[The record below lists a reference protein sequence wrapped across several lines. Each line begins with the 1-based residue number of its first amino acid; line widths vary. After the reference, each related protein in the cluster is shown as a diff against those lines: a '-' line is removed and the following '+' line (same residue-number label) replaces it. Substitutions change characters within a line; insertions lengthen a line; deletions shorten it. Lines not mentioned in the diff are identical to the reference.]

1 MPTSRQVSWAKI
13 RITAV
18 AVAALAILSVLMY
31 LLSGGTW
38 FEEKSTLFLYVPDST
53 GLSPGSVVRVNGV
66 DVGRVKSIAL
76 SGSSQANRVVRLT
89 LTVERQYLPSI
100 PADAFAQ
107 INSDTALGDKFV
119 DIDKTESKTT
129 VPVQDNSEIAFK
141 PQQDLLKTLDIQ
153 QFADQLH
160 SIETLLDDLEQGRNA
175 AGQLLVSDALY
186 VNIQQGLGDFKRQ
199 IEKITSKTNP
209 VGSMLYTDEFY
220 RQIREPLLLLDRR
233 LSDLQAG
240 NGQLAELLTKNV
252 KFAQLRDDLVNFR
265 QPIEKFNKSALLA
278 SDEMYNDWSR
288 GLTSLI
294 QGVETFNTNPLI
306 TSSELYDSLN
316 GLASELR
323 DQVKEFRQDPR
334 KFLRIGRL

>member
-31 LLSGGTW
+31 LLSGGTL

-107 INSDTALGDKFV
+107 INSDTAVGDRFV
-119 DIDKTESKTT
+119 DIDKTQSNTT
-129 VPVQDNSEIAFK
+129 LPVQENSELVFK
-141 PQQDLLKTLDIQ
+141 PQQDLLKTLDVQ

-160 SIETLLDDLEQGRNA
+160 SIEALLDDLEQGRNA
-175 AGQLLVSDALY
+175 AGQLIISDALY
-186 VNIQQGLGDFKRQ
+186 VNVGKALGDIERQ
-199 IEKITSKTNP
+199 MQKLASKSNP
-209 VGSMLYTDEFY
+209 VGSMLYTDQLY

-240 NGQLAELLTKNV
+240 NGQLAELLSANV
-252 KFAQLRDDLVNFR
+252 KFVQLRNDLISFR
-265 QPIEKFNKSALLA
+265 RPIENFNKSAFLT
-278 SDEMYNDWSR
+278 SDEMLNDWSR
-288 GLTSLI
+288 GLASLI
-294 QGVETFNTNPLI
+294 QGVADFNTNPLI
-306 TSSELYDSLN
+306 SSSELYDSLN
-316 GLASELR
+316 GFATELR
-323 DQVKEFRQDPR
+323 NQVKEFRQDPR
-334 KFLRIGRL
+334 KFLRIGL